1 MVPAARRPGARTVA
15 RLSETVKSSAKRTL
29 VDVKAVVNTS
39 APGCSRSHPA
49 RGSASSY
56 LWRRVLPL
64 LGHVDRRF
72 IAVDLIGMGQSGKP
86 AIDYTLRDHIDYL
99 VAFIDALGLSDITF
113 VAHYWGTAICL
124 DYLRRRPD
132 RVRAVA
138 LMEGHVRALD
148 GWADFDAG
156 GRAIFQQ
163 LRTPGVGERM
173 ALEEN
178 FLIETLLPAGMQRTL
193 TPTNSTRTDVRT
205 RTRRRAVHC
214 CNGPARYPSPG
225 GRSTRRGSWNDPGP
239 TSPPH
244 PYRSSLSAACQGPS
258 STPRRSPGADEP
270 CSISASPTSARPH
283 TSCPRTDRPN
293 SRTSLPAGS
302 AEPAVDLAR
311 CATPPRP
318 WCCCRTTKAALVT
331 DPWVGLVHWVGS

>member
-193 TPTNSTRTDVRT
+193 TR
-205 RTRRRAVHC
+205 RTRRVPTSVPGPGVAPSTAAMDPRDTHRRAAGRRGADPGTILGPLRRLTRTEAPC
-214 CNGPARYPSPG
+214 PRPARSRHQRRDGVLVPTNRA
-225 GRSTRRGSWNDPGP
+225 RSQRRRRRRGLTLPARGP
-239 TSPPH
+239 TDPTRGHPCPPDQPNRPLTSRGARRRQGH
-244 PYRSSLSAACQGPS
+244 GAAAVRQKRLS
-258 STPRRSPGADEP
+258 
-270 CSISASPTSARPH
+270 
-283 TSCPRTDRPN
+283 
-293 SRTSLPAGS
+293 
-302 AEPAVDLAR
+302 
-311 CATPPRP
+311 
-318 WCCCRTTKAALVT
+318 
-331 DPWVGLVHWVGS
+331 